1 MKAFSYTLFMVL
13 NFCATKGIFWKFV
26 FLVENA
32 YPVQFY
38 AGFETFSGK
47 NFFVRLK
54 IFNQLI

>member
-13 NFCATKGIFWKFV
+13 NFCATKGIFWKSV
-26 FLVENA
+26 FQVENTC
-32 YPVQFY
+32 PVQFHT
-38 AGFETFSGK
+38 GFETFSGK